1 MCLQPVGGKYFLSWR
16 AKTGGVGP
24 DPNRHQK
31 IIFPLRRTAKI
42 GGGGVRAMYGHT
54 QIFFPT
60 LQRGDTVI
68 THLSHCTIQPCADTP
83 VGGGGVGLYTIP
95 VKGCIAAVG
104 GGGISPSPLQIAPCH
119 GLPLSP
125 PAYRLSAP
133 SSPSPF
139 SCPAIRSFPSHIRNI
154 LFHTYSS
161 LLPFHIT
168 PLPCPYLIAG
178 SRGHF
183 LEFCLI

>member
-1 MCLQPVGGKYFLSWR
+1 MDQVRFVYSTSGGGSIFL
-16 AKTGGVGP
+16 AGGRRDRGGGEVGP

-31 IIFPLRRTAKI
+31 IIFPLRRSAKI

-54 QIFFPT
+54 QIFFPP
-60 LQRGDTVI
+60 
-68 THLSHCTIQPCADTP
+68 HLSHCTIQPCADTP
-83 VGGGGVGLYTIP
+83 VGGGEVGLYTIP

-104 GGGISPSPLQIAPCH
+104 GGGISPFPLQIAPCH